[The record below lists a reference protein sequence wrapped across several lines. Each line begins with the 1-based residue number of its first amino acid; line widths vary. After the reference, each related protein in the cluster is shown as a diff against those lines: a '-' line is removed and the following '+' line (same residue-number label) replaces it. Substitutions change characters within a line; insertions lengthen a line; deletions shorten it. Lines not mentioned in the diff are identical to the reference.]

1 MSKDKNI
8 QKKGNNKPSKTLKE
22 KKQAKREKNEKKNRK
37 ENPNVFGS

>member
-22 KKQAKREKNEKKNRK
+22 KKQARREKKAKKNEKA
-37 ENPNVFGS
+37 NPDVFSS